1 MCSAQDIAEEVLDKA
16 HKEGAFGSSTD
27 RYLTAA
33 ILQSKLPVGAEWRT
47 VRVKYY
53 RWAEFL

>member
-1 MCSAQDIAEEVLDKA
+1 MEEVQSKA
-16 HKEGAFGSSTD
+16 EKEGAYGSSTD

-33 ILQSKLPVGAEWRT
+33 TLQSKLPTGAEWRT

-53 RWAEFL
+53 R